1 MKITASII
9 LLFLISSCD
18 NTTTEKPVKKEMDF
32 TTTTY
37 YLIRHAEKDRT
48 NPDDED
54 PNLNEE
60 GLLRAEHWAA
70 VFSEIKLDAVYSSNY
85 KRTQQTAQPVA
96 RKQNLK
102 IENYDPHK
110 VYETD
115 FFEKTKGKQIL
126 VVGHSNTVPVFVNHV
141 LGQERYEN
149 IPDSIDG
156 RLYVVTKTADQATS
170 FILNLE

>member
-1 MKITASII
+1 MKITACFF
-9 LLFLISSCD
+9 LLFLFISCD

-32 TTTTY
+32 TTTTFY
-37 YLIRHAEKDRT
+37 FIRHAEKERT

-54 PNLNEE
+54 PTLNEE
-60 GLLRAEHWAA
+60 GLLRAEQWAT
-70 VFSEIKLDAVYSSNY
+70 VFSEIDLDAVYASNY
-85 KRTQQTAQPVA
+85 KRTQQTALPVA
-96 RKQNLK
+96 KAKNLK

-141 LGQERYEN
+141 LGEERYEN

-156 RLYVVTKTADQATS
+156 RLYVVTKTANQATS